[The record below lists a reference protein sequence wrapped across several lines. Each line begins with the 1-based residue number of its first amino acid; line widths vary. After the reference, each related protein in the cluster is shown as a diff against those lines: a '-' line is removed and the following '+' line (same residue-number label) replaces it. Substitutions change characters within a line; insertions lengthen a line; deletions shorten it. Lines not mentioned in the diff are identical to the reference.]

1 MRDFWSEVEALDNRV
16 AAHAQIDM
24 LLDGRRLVERSTR
37 WLVRSRQ
44 RSIEIAATVAQFA
57 PGAAILVGSL
67 PELLDE
73 DDGAVWKRGFDKL
86 TGAGVPP
93 ELAHRVTSMPWAFP
107 ALDIVEVAQATERG
121 VEAVA
126 AVYFHLGARLQLNW
140 LRDRIAELPRAN
152 RWHALARSA
161 LRDDLYSLHRA
172 LTQDVLRAAPAD
184 ADADAAITGWAQA
197 NVSAVTRTRAMLLDI
212 KGTRVFDLTTLPVAL
227 REVRNLL
234 QDAGTIEPGEGGSEQ

>member
-1 MRDFWSEVEALDNRV
+1 
-16 AAHAQIDM
+16 
-24 LLDGRRLVERSTR
+24 
-37 WLVRSRQ
+37 
-44 RSIEIAATVAQFA
+44 
-57 PGAAILVGSL
+57 
-67 PELLDE
+67 
-73 DDGAVWKRGFDKL
+73 VWKRGFDKL